1 MASNDGSGPKDYL
14 QDILDKGS
22 QGNPGGDKWQEF
34 LKNRDGITGPN
45 EPVSE
50 KTGPDQEKEPQQQE
64 LSFQQNEPEK
74 DEPEKD

>member
-14 QDILDKGS
+14 EEILDKGS

-34 LKNRDGITGPN
+34 LKNRDGITGPS

-50 KTGPDQEKEPQQQE
+50 KAELEKEEPQKEVSIQKE
-64 LSFQQNEPEK
+64 EPEKEEPEK
-74 DEPEKD
+74 D